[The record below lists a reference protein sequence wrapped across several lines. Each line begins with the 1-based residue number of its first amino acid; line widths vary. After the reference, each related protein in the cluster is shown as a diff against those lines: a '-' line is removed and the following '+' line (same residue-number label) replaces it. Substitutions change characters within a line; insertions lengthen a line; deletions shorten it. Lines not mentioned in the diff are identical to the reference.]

1 MSVVAA
7 GLIQVGSLL
16 WLPLH
21 AVGLAG
27 KPTSQ
32 QAVVVVH
39 LIILSVQVV
48 VMPCSCWG

>member
-1 MSVVAA
+1 MSAVAA
-7 GLIQVGSLL
+7 GLIQVGSVL
-16 WLPLH
+16 WLLLH
-21 AVGLAG
+21 AVGFAG

-48 VMPCSCWG
+48 IMPCSFWG